1 MDNSRTVVV
10 LGSTDPE
17 MVQIAALAR
26 EAGAVVVQA
35 THAGSPVRPGQ
46 HVDRQGIDEIYR
58 AMVEI
63 TADRVLMVEQMGRS
77 EDNECNNVGSWCLE
91 TYGRSDNWPVQF
103 VEIDHHDPRQT
114 WPPEMPLWE
123 RSSLG
128 QIAQTL
134 GVALTEGQRWVGALD
149 HDLPGAL
156 HLAREQGALDEVLM
170 IYAQGAAHLFGG
182 VDPATYVAQARAT
195 EVHLSGLTPWA
206 RGILPVFQRFAPDS
220 ATKGATGESYPLP
233 ALPLALSLRRT
244 GGLSI
249 IQRADGVYAWRL
261 QAATPE
267 QVRWF
272 LGPEMEGLVRGMA
285 QPNAPYGQPERGFAG
300 GVVHPS
306 YLRTLPW
313 ATRDQVTGQVAILAH
328 LGTDLSE
335 DLSDPSRM
343 QS

>member
-1 MDNSRTVVV
+1 VDNSRTVVV

-35 THAGSPVRPGQ
+35 QCEGRPVRPGQ
-46 HVDRQGIDEIYR
+46 PADREGIDAIYQS
-58 AMVEI
+58 MLSV
-63 TADRVLMVEQMGRS
+63 TADRVLFVEQLGRS
-77 EDNECNNVGSWCLE
+77 QDNVANNIGSWCLE
-91 TYGRSDNWPVQF
+91 TYGRSDGWPVQF

-114 WPPEMPLWE
+114 WPTEMPLWE
-123 RSSLG
+123 RSSIG
-128 QIAQTL
+128 QIAAAL
-134 GVALTEGQRWVGALD
+134 GVQLTDQQRWVGALD

-156 HLAREQGALDEVLM
+156 ALAREQGALDEVLM
-170 IYAQGAAHLFGG
+170 VYAQGAAHLFGG

-195 EVHLSGLTPWA
+195 EVHLAGLTPWA
-206 RGILPVFQRFAPDS
+206 RGILPIFQRFAPDS
-220 ATKGATGESYPLP
+220 TTKGATGESYPLP
-233 ALPLALSLRRT
+233 ALPLALSLRRV

-272 LGPEMEGLVRGMA
+272 LGPEMEGLVQGMA

-300 GVVHPS
+300 GVVHPA
-306 YLRTLPW
+306 YLQTLPW
-313 ATRDQVTGQVAILAH
+313 ATRDQVVHQVAILSH

-335 DLSDPSRM
+335 DLSASSR
-343 QS
+343 S